1 MIKIRKSYTVEQK
14 MRIIADANASNV
26 KSATELHRIDPSMI
40 YRWIKM
46 EQKLIDA
53 PKKKTRKIGCGRTVQ
68 HSVEEVQLFHD
79 LVSDRSNGLAVSCTD
94 LRDRMLALTAATDA
108 DFKASSGWVKGF
120 MRRFNLSLRQATTFI
135 KRIPYAGGHPQLT
148 LGDKIKSF
156 HAFLEQQ
163 IDATP
168 AQDST
173 TATIWNMDETPI
185 YFDMPANR
193 TVEIKGTGRVPIL
206 TTGNERK
213 RATVVLCCSNK
224 GDKMPMHIVVRGEG
238 KAHVLNGVVVRYQE
252 RAWMTSDLTERWLKS
267 TYLPFRKS
275 ASDILVMDS
284 FSGHISRRVKQFC
297 REKSARI
304 AVIPGGCT
312 AHLQPLDISVN
323 RSFKAGVRA
332 KWKAWLTSKFASL
345 SADANRL
352 NAMSLDELTRTL
364 GAVWNKMSPQVI
376 INGFRK
382 AEIP

>member
-1 MIKIRKSYTVEQK
+1 
-14 MRIIADANASNV
+14 MRMIADANASSV
-26 KSATELHRIDPSMI
+26 KSAAEVHRIDPSMI

-53 PKKKTRKIGCGRTVQ
+53 PKKKTRKIGCGRSVQ
-68 HSVEEVQLFHD
+68 HPVKEEQLYDQF
-79 LVSDRSNGLAVSCTD
+79 VSDRSNGLAVSCTD
-94 LRDRMLALTAATDA
+94 LRDRMLALTAVTDA
-108 DFKASSGWVKGF
+108 DFKASSGWIKGF

-135 KRIPYAGGHPQLT
+135 KRVPRAGGHPQLT
-148 LGDKIKSF
+148 LADKIRSF
-156 HAFLEQQ
+156 HTFLKQK

-168 AQDST
+168 AHDTT

-206 TTGNERK
+206 TTGHERV

-224 GDKMPMHIVVRGEG
+224 GDKLPINIVVRGEG

-252 RAWMTSDLTERWLKS
+252 RAWITSDLTERWLKS
-267 TYLPFRKS
+267 TYLPSIKS
-275 ASDILVMDS
+275 SSDILVMDS

-332 KWKAWLTSKFASL
+332 KWKAWLGSKFASL
-345 SADANRL
+345 PADANRL
-352 NAMSLDELTRTL
+352 NAMSLGELTRALST
-364 GAVWNKMSPQVI
+364 VWDEVDPQVI

-382 AEIP
+382 AEIPL